1 MKKSTLILL
10 TTCWVVTVAPLA
22 RAQEHKLIYAD
33 DGTFGYR
40 DTPMQPWSAYR
51 VHDPD
56 RPKPK
61 MIDPG
66 TFSTQDRPGR
76 PPSDA
81 IVLLGGKD
89 LSKWKPNQW
98 KVENGD
104 LIATTG
110 RFETIDDFGSYQLHL
125 EWQAPNPPVGDDI
138 MNRGNNGV
146 LLMGS
151 FEIQIFDPT
160 TKIYPDGQ
168 AAAVYGQTPP
178 LVTASLPRASGKCT
192 TSFSSRRS
200 STETSWKNQLVS
212 PSCTTACSSRTTKKS
227 MALPHTPLCRGPIGP
242 GEPVQ
247 RWHSVRITTR
257 CASGT
262 FGSGRCEC
270 CSVAWRR
277 QLRRVAAEG
286 DRVDSVWQPAM
297 CQTVAV

>member
-10 TTCWVVTVAPLA
+10 TTSCVIAIAPLA
-22 RAQEHKLIYAD
+22 RGQAQGQGQGRGQAQEHKLVYRD

-40 DTPMQPWSAYR
+40 DTPMQPCSAYR

-61 MIDPG
+61 TIDPG
-66 TFSTQDRPGR
+66 DFSTQDHPGR

-81 IVLLGGKD
+81 IVLFDDKD

-110 RFETIDDFGSYQLHL
+110 RFETVDDFGSYQLHL
-125 EWQAPNPPVGDDI
+125 EWRDPNPPVGDDI

-146 LLMGS
+146 LLMSS

-178 LVTASLPRASGKCT
+178 LVTASLPPGQWEVYDIIFLAPKFKGDKLEEPARVTVLYNGVLVQNNQEIYGPTTHASLPRPYRPGRSRAP
-192 TSFSSRRS
+192 
-200 STETSWKNQLVS
+200 L
-212 PSCTTACSSRTTKKS
+212 
-227 MALPHTPLCRGPIGP
+227 ALGAHNNPVRFRNIWIRPL
-242 GEPVQ
+242 
-247 RWHSVRITTR
+247 
-257 CASGT
+257 
-262 FGSGRCEC
+262 
-270 CSVAWRR
+270 
-277 QLRRVAAEG
+277 
-286 DRVDSVWQPAM
+286 
-297 CQTVAV
+297 

>member
-10 TTCWVVTVAPLA
+10 TACCVVVVAQRA
-22 RAQEHKLIYAD
+22 RAQQHKLVYTE

-40 DTPMQPWSAYR
+40 DTPTQPWSGYR

-61 MIDPG
+61 DVAPG
-66 TFSTQDRPGR
+66 TSSTQDRPGR

-81 IVLLGGKD
+81 IVLFDGKD

-98 KVENGD
+98 KVENGE

-110 RFETIDDFGSYQLHL
+110 RFETADDFGSYQLHL
-125 EWQAPNPPVGDDI
+125 EWKAPNPPVGDNI
-138 MNRGNNGV
+138 MDRGNNGV

-178 LVTASLPRASGKCT
+178 LVNASLPPGQWEVYDIVFTAPKFDGDKLTAPARVTLFYNGVLVQYNQEIYGPTGHATLPRPYPPGRSRAP
-192 TSFSSRRS
+192 
-200 STETSWKNQLVS
+200 L
-212 PSCTTACSSRTTKKS
+212 
-227 MALPHTPLCRGPIGP
+227 ALGAHNNPVRFRNIWIRPL
-242 GEPVQ
+242 
-247 RWHSVRITTR
+247 
-257 CASGT
+257 
-262 FGSGRCEC
+262 
-270 CSVAWRR
+270 
-277 QLRRVAAEG
+277 
-286 DRVDSVWQPAM
+286 
-297 CQTVAV
+297 

>member
-1 MKKSTLILL
+1 MKISKLIL
-10 TTCWVVTVAPLA
+10 VTACCAATMLPLA
-22 RAQEHKLIYAD
+22 QGQKHKLIFTD

-40 DTPMQPWSAYR
+40 DAPMQPWSTYR

-61 MIDPG
+61 TVEPG

-81 IVLLGGKD
+81 IVLFDGKD

-104 LIATTG
+104 LIATAG
-110 RFETIDDFGSYQLHL
+110 PFETVADFGSYQLHL
-125 EWQAPNPPVGDDI
+125 EWKDPNPPVGDDI

-178 LVTASLPRASGKCT
+178 LVTASLSPGQWEVYDIVFLAPEFNGDKLQKPARVTVLYNGVLVQNNQEIYGP
-192 TSFSSRRS
+192 
-200 STETSWKNQLVS
+200 TEH
-212 PSCTTACSSRTTKKS
+212 A
-227 MALPHTPLCRGPIGP
+227 ALPQPYRP
-242 GEPVQ
+242 G
-247 RWHSVRITTR
+247 TTR
-257 CASGT
+257 APLALGAHHNPVR
-262 FGSGRCEC
+262 FRNI
-270 CSVAWRR
+270 WIRP
-277 QLRRVAAEG
+277 L
-286 DRVDSVWQPAM
+286 
-297 CQTVAV
+297 